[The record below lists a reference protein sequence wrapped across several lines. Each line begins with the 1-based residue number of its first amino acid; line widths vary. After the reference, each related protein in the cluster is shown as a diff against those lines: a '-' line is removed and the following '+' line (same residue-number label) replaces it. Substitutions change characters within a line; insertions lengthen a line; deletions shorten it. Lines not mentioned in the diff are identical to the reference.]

1 MKRYCSVGA
10 VLLVFAMALPY
21 AAKADTVIGEFA
33 WSGAV
38 ASIPV
43 SGTALFILQ
52 GSTGPY
58 NLEIILSETS
68 TTTPNSADDA
78 LAGLDFTI
86 SGQGTTA
93 LVMQSATSGAAGM
106 FTGSGNTTGNN
117 TATNICATGSYGAG
131 SPPAGCNVTG
141 GWEAGYTGTGFAGDT
156 NAHWGIGTTTY
167 TGGVY
172 IAGDVGLDNYG
183 IDPTVGD
190 GTGVGNYP
198 FVDGTATFVLTGV
211 VLAAPTISNVA
222 GVYGAD
228 VDVFAGSSIPEPGTV
243 ATFAGGFLLLAL
255 ARRRRQAR

>member
-1 MKRYCSVGA
+1 
-10 VLLVFAMALPY
+10 LLLLALINPY
-21 AAKADTVIGEFA
+21 AAKADTVGGFA
-33 WSGAV
+33 WSGTV
-38 ASIPV
+38 GGIPV
-43 SGTALFILQ
+43 SGTALFIVQ
-52 GSTGPY
+52 GSASPY

-68 TTTPNSADDA
+68 TTTPTSADDA

-93 LVMQSATSGAAGM
+93 LVMSTAASGAAGM
-106 FTGSGNTTGNN
+106 FTSSGNTTGNN
-117 TATNICATGSYGAG
+117 TAGTNICATGSYNAGA
-131 SPPAGCNVTG
+131 PPAGCNVTG
-141 GWEAGYTGTGFAGDT
+141 GWEAGYTGTGFTGDT

-167 TGGVY
+167 TGGAY

-211 VLAAPTISNVA
+211 VLANPTISNVA

-228 VDVFAGSSIPEPGTV
+228 VGVLAGSSIPEPGTV

-255 ARRRRQAR
+255 ARRRRQTR